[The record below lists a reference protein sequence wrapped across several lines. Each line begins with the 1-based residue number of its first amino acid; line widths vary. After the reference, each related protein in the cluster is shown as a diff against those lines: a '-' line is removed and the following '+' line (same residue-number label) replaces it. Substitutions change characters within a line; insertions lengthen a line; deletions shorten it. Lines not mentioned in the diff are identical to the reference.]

1 VLRAFEQ
8 QHQWDDEMGGDQDR
22 EIRRGV
28 VGPRQGQDTARMA
41 RILLIN
47 PNCSQDCSDGIS
59 AALAR
64 FRVPGAPVFE
74 VVTLQDGPPA
84 I

>member
-1 VLRAFEQ
+1 
-8 QHQWDDEMGGDQDR
+8 
-22 EIRRGV
+22 
-28 VGPRQGQDTARMA
+28 MA